1 MHIRVCVY
9 IYMNVCNIG
18 IGWYVCVGHE
28 TRRGE
33 RGGDLN
39 PVGKELTMEN
49 V

>member
-1 MHIRVCVY
+1 MHICTYVC
-9 IYMNVCNIG
+9 
-18 IGWYVCVGHE
+18 VCVGHE

-39 PVGKELTMEN
+39 SVGKELTMKY

>member
-1 MHIRVCVY
+1 
-9 IYMNVCNIG
+9 MNVCNIAFVG
-18 IGWYVCVGHE
+18 VYVYVGHE

-39 PVGKELTMEN
+39 PVGKELTMKY